1 MDYDVMY
8 ASKVVGQAQTKIE
21 GLYCRITACC
31 QMEKQGIYKLQILNE
46 NKVVKTL
53 TCIPGKEGYTAETRI
68 PAKQLETGEVHF
80 VLMEKSQISQHQ
92 AVVNPQQEFPY
103 MAQLEQ
109 AVLVSAD
116 DQPVIAIREAP
127 TQDLQDSDQSPEPDD
142 KSVYSE

>member
-8 ASKVVGQAQTKIE
+8 ASGVVGQAQTKIE

-92 AVVNPQQEFPY
+92 TVVNPEQEFPY

-127 TQDLQDSDQSPEPDD
+127 TQDPQDSGQSPEPDD
-142 KSVYSE
+142 KSACSE

>member
-8 ASKVVGQAQTKIE
+8 ASRVVGQAQTKIE

-31 QMEKQGIYKLQILNE
+31 QMDKPGIYKLQVQNGHKI
-46 NKVVKTL
+46 VKTL

-92 AVVNPQQEFPY
+92 TVVNPEQEFPY

-116 DQPVIAIREAP
+116 DQPVIAIREVP

-142 KSVYSE
+142 KSACSE